1 MIVNYRSHE
10 SLLSLYSRIFY
21 HNELKPAAETS
32 LTHSLVNWEGL
43 TTPGFPLLF
52 HGLLVGYTQPN
63 NIIISLIVIMMG
75 LSLILFQGE
84 DIREGN
90 SPSWFNPVEAVQ
102 VDGFFLF

>member
-10 SLLSLYSRIFY
+10 SLLSLYSKIFY
-21 HNELKPAAETS
+21 HNELKPAAEIS

-43 TTPGFPLLF
+43 TSPGFPLLF
-52 HGLLVGYTQPN
+52 HGLLVGYIQSIN
-63 NIIISLIVIMMG
+63 VIISLIVIMMG
-75 LSLILFQGE
+75 VISNLLQGE